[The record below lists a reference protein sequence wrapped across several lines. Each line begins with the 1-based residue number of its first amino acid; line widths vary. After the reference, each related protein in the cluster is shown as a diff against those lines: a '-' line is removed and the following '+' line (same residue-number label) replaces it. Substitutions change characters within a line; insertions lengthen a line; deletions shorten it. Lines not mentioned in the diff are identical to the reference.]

1 MKDKNLVAS
10 VALFSELYNNEQE
23 VHILDILAE
32 FIKGAVVSENKWSV
46 TVTELVSLLE
56 KVYGFKKIPDSVI
69 KTTLKNR
76 LKDIVTHSNNG
87 YWNFNS
93 SIKSD
98 FEKIDKEYQT
108 ILNKQNSIINGLKNF
123 VQRKITRELSDD
135 ESKLLIENFNNYLLD
150 NSYSEKY
157 SKYISAFVVSNQDRP
172 DFIENLNLIREGIV
186 LYQGIRYTANINE
199 LGKWSD
205 ELTIYLSTEHLFNA
219 VGYNGLLYKEIF
231 EDFYQLVTEINYSN
245 KDKSTG
251 SIIKLKYFEETKN
264 EIDTFFQTADQILRG
279 KVTLDPSKPAMI
291 SILEG
296 CSSPKDLV
304 TKRTKFDSEL
314 TKKGIL
320 YETNSQ
326 SIYTHAEYVVE
337 DSSILQ
343 ELKEDSE
350 RKGRYFDEN
359 TSALFL
365 KIFTKV
371 NSLRKGQSKLKFE
384 KIRYIFMTENRFALY
399 LAHNY
404 SVKFENQDIPFAK
417 DIDFITNKF
426 WFKLKKGFSDSTKV
440 PTSFDVVTKAQII
453 LSSHI
458 NQSVYQEYTNLQQKI
473 SEGLLDK
480 EEAAEIYLNL
490 KEKTNKPEEVTINNL
505 DKSLDFL
512 SNETFF
518 ADFYREKQQKEKQY
532 SQLQIELAELKA
544 EKEAR
549 EKAESERRLEERRNN
564 YNLEKN
570 IYVEDKMESFIKEQ
584 NSNLLYFLRVTFQ
597 TVLPVFIGFYLKV
610 NKELSNWIEDL
621 GDKQYFIWGGLSLV
635 ILIEILGRSYLF
647 NKDKIK
653 SGWIWLKLIFLYIE
667 RENLKDTKR
676 NELEMEY
683 DNLNNMDL

>member
-10 VALFSELYNNEQE
+10 VALFSELYNNEKE

-46 TVTELVSLLE
+46 TITELISLLE

-76 LKDIVTHSNNG
+76 LKDIVTNSNNG
-87 YWNFNS
+87 YWNFNT

-98 FEKIDKEYQT
+98 FEKIDKEFQT
-108 ILNKQNSIINGLKNF
+108 ILNKQNSIINGLKYF
-123 VQRKITRELSDD
+123 VQKKITRELSDD
-135 ESKLLIENFNNYLLD
+135 ESKLLIENLNNYLLD

-157 SKYISAFVVSNQDRP
+157 SRYISAFIVSNQDRP
-172 DFIENLNLIREGIV
+172 EFIENLNLIREGIV

-199 LGKWSD
+199 LGKWND

-251 SIIKLKYFEETKN
+251 SIIKLKYFEETKH

-279 KVTLDPSKPAMI
+279 KVTLDPSKPAMV

-296 CSSPKDLV
+296 CSLPKDLV

-320 YETNSQ
+320 YETNTQ

-350 RKGRYFDEN
+350 RKGRNFDEN

-371 NSLRKGQSKLKFE
+371 NSLRKGQSNLKFE

-399 LAHNY
+399 LAHNN
-404 SVKFENQDIPFAK
+404 SVKFEDHDIPFAK
-417 DIDFITNKF
+417 DMDFITNKF

-458 NQSVYQEYTNLQQKI
+458 NQSVYQEYTNLQQQLN
-473 SEGLLDK
+473 EGRLDK

-518 ADFYREKQQKEKQY
+518 ADFYREKQQKEKY
-532 SQLQIELAELKA
+532 LSQLQTELDEFKA
-544 EKEAR
+544 EKAAR
-549 EKAESERRLEERRNN
+549 EKAESERTLEEKRNN
-564 YNLEKN
+564 YRIEKN
-570 IYVEDKMESFIKEQ
+570 IYVEDKMKNFIKEQ
-584 NSNLLYFLRVTFQ
+584 NYNLLYFLGVTFL
-597 TVLPVFIGFYLKV
+597 TVLPVFIGFYLKA
-610 NKELSNWIEDL
+610 NKELSKWIEEL

-635 ILIEILGRSYLF
+635 LLLEILGRSYLF
-647 NKDKIK
+647 NKDKVK

-676 NELEMEY
+676 NDIEMEY
-683 DNLNNMDL
+683 DNLNNIDL